1 MNILSIKAYHN
12 LNILSG
18 LSKEDNLNAERGEL
32 IIQDEFVQVDNI
44 EEIEYS
50 IYFTYHQ
57 ILSSIEMKQYLNTDL
72 IEKLDKCIDTI
83 FDNEQL
89 NGLMEIDPK
98 FKEIIDDLD
107 SKIYELKNSYFYKS
121 PFFNVMRVIYNKYDY
136 IKNIMQEN
144 NEYVSKLLS
153 VPLHTINKDINRE
166 YYSDDDLDDETTADE
181 TTADET
187 TADETTADETTADET
202 TADETTADET
212 TADETNPET
221 GEINPNLIYDD
232 KKLN

>member
-1 MNILSIKAYHN
+1 MNILLIKAYHN

-44 EEIEYS
+44 EKIEYS
-50 IYFTYHQ
+50 IYFTYHH
-57 ILSSIEMKQYLNTDL
+57 ILSSIETKQYLNTDL

-89 NGLMEIDPK
+89 NGLMESDPK

-107 SKIYELKNSYFYKS
+107 SKIYELKNSYFYNS
-121 PFFNVMRVIYNKYDY
+121 PFFNMMRGIYNKYDY
-136 IKNIMQEN
+136 IKNIMKEN
-144 NEYVSKLLS
+144 NEYVSKLLY

-166 YYSDDDLDDETTADE
+166 YYSDDDLETNP
-181 TTADET
+181 
-187 TADETTADETTADET
+187 
-202 TADETTADET
+202 DET
-212 TADETNPET
+212 TADETNPDET
-221 GEINPNLIYDD
+221 TADEINPDETTVD
-232 KKLN
+232 ET